1 MNLRLY
7 ALVASISLSGCV
19 FTDPSNETG
28 GDFLESHGVAV
39 LPSDARGFALK
50 TLSVESVPVEGV
62 HGSHGTEVA
71 ALGAL
76 GRDSLRLVLGFDLSD
91 TTVMN
96 GNQLRQD
103 DSLTRLRLKTLDL
116 MPAMNVR
123 ARFVIV
129 GDSQLLP
136 GLLAGLEPSALKG
149 DGLPSDSVVDTT
161 FALPALVTAGDTAT
175 LALPGA
181 IAAKARTLLA
191 KRSGQALPGQAWLVV
206 LLDSRTGSDRRVR
219 FNGLAWIDRPS
230 KSSTDTSGTLGVGT
244 YGGYRT
250 WRTVGFQP
258 SGALR
263 SVGWWPAGGRRLRI
277 RLDAAALRSQ
287 MSSSFGIAIDSAGGY
302 DNTFNVLQA
311 RIAAPFNAV
320 AADAGPGSVSISSV
334 AIADSFNNRIEPVDV
349 PNYDWRS
356 GKIELTEAQRRICGL
371 TVDPELVFRAL
382 PGGLQMELKIEND
395 LAVLPTRHSLARG
408 STNDATLDRSFLLVG
423 DSVEFRL
430 FGLVRVRVKAASTTR
445 AEIRTWFLEQAPLGQ
460 SQAQTSTTTRAEAQ
474 LAVGG
479 NAKLVQEVRGPLT
492 QLLNRTASPV
502 EFDLAPIATSD
513 PSSRFVAIPSDSAK
527 IFDSVKV
534 VVRPLLSRNN

>member
-19 FTDPSNETG
+19 LTDPSNETG

-62 HGSHGTEVA
+62 FGSHGTEVA

-91 TTVMN
+91 TTARN
-96 GNQLRQD
+96 ANQMRQK
-103 DSLTRLRLKTLDL
+103 DSLTRLRFKTLDR

-129 GDSQLLP
+129 SDARLLP
-136 GLLAGLEPSALKG
+136 GLLAGLEPAALQG
-149 DGLPSDSVVDTT
+149 HGLPSDSVVDT
-161 FALPALVTAGDTAT
+161 ALSLPALDSAGDTAN

-181 IAAKARTLLA
+181 IAAKARILLS
-191 KRSGQALPGQAWLVV
+191 RTSGQAWLVV
-206 LLDSRTGSDRRVR
+206 LLDSRTGSDQRVR
-219 FNGLAWIDRPS
+219 FQGLAWMDRPS
-230 KSSTDTSGTLGVGT
+230 KSSTDTSGTLGLGT
-244 YGGYRT
+244 YEGYRT

-263 SVGWWPAGGRRLRI
+263 SVGWWPAGGRRLRV

-287 MSSSFGIAIDSAGGY
+287 MSSSFGIAVDSAGGY

-311 RIAAPFNAV
+311 RIAAPFASV

-334 AIADSFNNRIEPVDV
+334 AIADSFDNRIKPVEV
-349 PNYDWRS
+349 PNYDWKP

-382 PGGLQMELKIEND
+382 PGGLQMELKIDNEQ
-395 LAVLPTRHSLARG
+395 AVLPTQHSLARG
-408 STNDATLDRSFLLVG
+408 STNEATLERSFLLVG

-430 FGLVRVRVKAASTTR
+430 FGLVRVRVKAASPSR

-460 SQAQTSTTTRAEAQ
+460 SQRQTSATTRAEAQ
-474 LAVGG
+474 LAIGG
-479 NAKLVQEVRGPLT
+479 NTKLVQEVRGPLT

-513 PSSRFVAIPSDSAK
+513 PSSRFVAIPSDPAK

>member
-19 FTDPSNETG
+19 LTDPSNETG

-62 HGSHGTEVA
+62 FGSHGTEVA

-76 GRDSLRLVLGFDLSD
+76 GRDSLRLVFGFNLADETAMS
-91 TTVMN
+91 
-96 GNQLRQD
+96 
-103 DSLTRLRLKTLDL
+103 DSLRKRNDLLDSLRILLADTSLS

-123 ARFVIV
+123 ARFVV
-129 GDSQLLP
+129 VRDSLLLP
-136 GLLAGLEPSALKG
+136 GLLAGLEPSSLKA
-149 DGLPSDSVVDTT
+149 DGLFLDSLIESS
-161 FALPALVTAGDTAT
+161 FAIPALGGRDTVS
-175 LALPGA
+175 LALPGT
-181 IAAKARTLLA
+181 IAAQAQASIA
-191 KRSGQALPGQAWLVV
+191 KRPSQAWLVV
-206 LLDSRTGSDRRVR
+206 ILDSRTGTDQRVR
-219 FNGLAWIDRPS
+219 FNPYAWLEHKPVSASDTAETIGL
-230 KSSTDTSGTLGVGT
+230 GTLS
-244 YGGYRT
+244 GYRT

-263 SVGWWPAGGRRLRI
+263 SVGWWPAGGRRLRV

-287 MSSSFGIAIDSAGGY
+287 MSSSFGIAVDSAGGY

-311 RIAAPFNAV
+311 RIAAPFASI

-334 AIADSFNNRIEPVDV
+334 AIADSFHNRIEPVDV
-349 PNYDWRS
+349 PNYDWKP

-382 PGGLQMELKIEND
+382 PGGLQMELKIDNEQ
-395 LAVLPTRHSLARG
+395 AVLPTQHSLARG
-408 STNDATLDRSFLLVG
+408 STNEATLERSFLLVG

-430 FGLVRVRVKAASTTR
+430 FGLVRVRVKAASPSR

-460 SQAQTSTTTRAEAQ
+460 SQRQTSATTRAEAQ
-474 LAVGG
+474 LAIGG
-479 NAKLVQEVRGPLT
+479 NTKLVQEVRGPLT

-513 PSSRFVAIPSDSAK
+513 PSSRFVAIPSDPAK